1 MYLSSSK
8 TKTLSQ
14 IMRALAE
21 PCTET
26 DMRLQVGEQ
35 LLTLLDAD
43 YYASYAWNP
52 AADRFEDGVCI
63 NMSSRNFSAYDAY
76 YQYRDP
82 ITPMLK
88 ERRQASLV
96 VQVMEQ
102 KNLMKTEFF
111 NDFLKPDGLHWGVN
125 LHAWDG
131 DANVG
136 DIRIWRKQGRENFN
150 EQTLGL
156 LNFVQPAFTAA
167 ITRAKLTQQLLHEE
181 PSSHALL
188 TLSAREKQIVALIG
202 LGHSDKEIARKLEI
216 GFTTVRTHIG
226 KVMRKLAVKNRVQV
240 ATICSSN
247 QAPIR
252 A

>member
-14 IMRALAE
+14 IMRTLSE
-21 PCTET
+21 PCSET

-52 AADRFEDGVCI
+52 AAERFEGGVSI

-82 ITPMLK
+82 ITPILK

-96 VQVMEQ
+96 TQVMEQ
-102 KNLMKTEFF
+102 KNLVKTEFF
-111 NDFLKPDGLHWGVN
+111 NDFLKSDGLYWGAN

-131 DANVG
+131 GANVG

-150 EQTLGL
+150 EQTLEL

-167 ITRAKLTQQLLHEE
+167 ISRIKLKQPDKNALAILSPREE
-181 PSSHALL
+181 
-188 TLSAREKQIVALIG
+188 QIVSLIG
-202 LGHSDKEIARKLEI
+202 LGRSDKEIARELGI

-226 KVMRKLAVKNRVQV
+226 KAMRKLAVENRVQL
-240 ATICSSN
+240 ATICFSN